1 MKIISVAEM
10 RRLEGEAMR
19 RHADGGVDGISG
31 AEMMELAGTWAGARL
46 IHWINKWPDRHRL
59 SITVLA
65 GKGNNG
71 GDAWVTAAFLQTS
84 CKIPVTL
91 YSICKRDEL
100 KGDAAYHAMRLRND
114 IPIAEEVEELPP
126 EALKAGTIIVDGLL
140 GTGAKG
146 SPRGAYKRIIRQV
159 NESGLPVLAL
169 DIPSGLDADTG
180 EGPDAVRADVTVTMG
195 FPKQGLFRKDG
206 PAVCGRLE
214 VVGIGLPQDL
224 VDGAEAVG
232 EAFGMEDARLLVKP
246 RRGDGYKGTYGH
258 LLVLGGSGG
267 YVGAPILSALGGV
280 RGGAGLVT
288 LCVPGGCL
296 ANPPLAS
303 VIFRRLGMASDDCFK
318 SSMLKE
324 LYTLL
329 YNKTSVAYGPG
340 TGGDVEPEV
349 LSCLLKTDIPLVIDA
364 DGLRLLARHPELL
377 PRRSGET
384 VLTPHIGEMKS
395 LMEGF
400 GVEGMDDGDGVS
412 QTKALARKTGCIVVL
427 KGRFTVVAAPDGTAT
442 LNVSGGPSLSTAGS
456 GDVLTGVIGA
466 LLAQGMAT
474 ADAARLG
481 VYVHGAAGDLWK
493 GAKRAMSA
501 DDLADLLSKAWLE
514 VSMIC

>member
-1 MKIISVAEM
+1 MKIITVSEM
-10 RRLEGEAMR
+10 RRLEAEAMKRHASGEA
-19 RHADGGVDGISG
+19 GGISG
-31 AEMMELAGTWAGARL
+31 AEMMELAGTYAGLRL
-46 IHWINKWPDRHRL
+46 MQWIDKWPDRHRL
-59 SITVLA
+59 SITILA

-71 GDAWVTAAFLQTS
+71 GDAWVAASFLHDS

-91 YSICKRDEL
+91 YSVCGRDEL

-114 IPIAEEVEELPP
+114 VPIEEGVTELPP
-126 EALKAGTIIVDGLL
+126 EALTAGTIIVDGLL

-146 SPRGAYKRIIRQV
+146 LPRGAYKRIIEQV
-159 NESGLPVLAL
+159 NDSGLPVLAL

-180 EGPDAVRADVTVTMG
+180 DGADAMRADVTVTMG
-195 FPKQGLFRKDG
+195 FPKQGLFLKDG

-214 VVGIGLPQDL
+214 IVGIGLPPDL
-224 VDGAEAVG
+224 IDGAEAVG
-232 EAFGMEDARLLVKP
+232 EAFGLEEARQLVRP
-246 RRGDGYKGTYGH
+246 RRGDSYKGTYGH

-303 VIFRRLGMASDDCFK
+303 LIFRRIGTADDHCFK
-318 SSMLKE
+318 ASMLKE

-329 YNKTSVAYGPG
+329 YNRTSVAYGPG

-349 LSCLLKTDIPLVIDA
+349 LSCLLKTNLPLVIDA
-364 DGLRLLARHPELL
+364 DGLRLLARHPDML
-377 PRRSGET
+377 PRQAGET
-384 VLTPHIGEMKS
+384 IITPHLGEMKS

-400 GVEGMDDGDGVS
+400 GVEATGDGVADA
-412 QTKALARKTGCIVVL
+412 KALSLKTGCVVVL
-427 KGRFTVVAAPDGTAT
+427 KGRFTVVASPDGTET
-442 LNVSGGPSLSTAGS
+442 LNVSGGPALSTAGS
-456 GDVLTGVIGA
+456 GDVLTGVIAA
-466 LLAQGMAT
+466 LAGQGMSA

-481 VYVHGAAGDLWK
+481 VYLHGLAGDMWN
-493 GAKRAMSA
+493 GAQRAMSA
-501 DDLADLLSKAWLE
+501 DDLADAVSVAWRE
-514 VSMIC
+514 VSPVS